1 MAEEISFRTFL
12 IRRAMLAPFL
22 VLGVIIVNFILL
34 HLAPGDPALIAA
46 GERAT
51 AEAVAIVRE
60 KYGLDKPLVTQLAI
74 YILTVLKGDLGFTY
88 ARAMPVLPLILTR
101 IPATMLLMGCGLGL
115 AYSLGIVLGVSASSK
130 PYSWRDNAI
139 SFSVLLGYSIPPFW
153 LGMLL
158 ILIFSIFIPVFPTGG
173 MTSPGGGGVFDM
185 AFHLVLPVITLSA
198 FYLALIARMT
208 RGNMLETLT
217 MDFITFAKSKGLAE
231 NTVVYK
237 HALRNAIL
245 PPLTVMG
252 IHISLMFG
260 GAVMTETVFAWPGM
274 GRLIFEGLLQR
285 DYPLMMG
292 IFILMSFFVI
302 AATVIIDII
311 YALVDPRIRYR

>member
-12 IRRAMLAPFL
+12 IRRAMLAPIL
-22 VLGVIIVNFILL
+22 VLGVIIVNFMLL

-60 KYGLDKPLVTQLAI
+60 KYGLNKPLLTQLAI

-88 ARAMPVLPLILTR
+88 AKAMPVLPLILTR

-130 PYSWRDNAI
+130 PYSWRDNVI

-158 ILIFSIFIPVFPTGG
+158 ILIFAIFIPVFPTGG
-173 MTSPGGGGVFDM
+173 MNSPGGGGFFDI

-274 GRLIFEGLLQR
+274 GRLIFEALLQR

-292 IFILMSFFVI
+292 IFILISFFVI
-302 AATVIIDII
+302 AATFIIDII